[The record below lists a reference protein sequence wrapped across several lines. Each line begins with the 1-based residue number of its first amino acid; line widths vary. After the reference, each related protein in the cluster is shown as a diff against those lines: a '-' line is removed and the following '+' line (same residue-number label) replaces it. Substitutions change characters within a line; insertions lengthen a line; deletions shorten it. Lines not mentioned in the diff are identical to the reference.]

1 MEMIKEMLF
10 WWMLIYDIAI
20 ITIEPIR
27 KNHIDFLRK
36 MDK

>member
-1 MEMIKEMLF
+1 MEMIKEILF

-20 ITIEPIR
+20 ITIKPIQ